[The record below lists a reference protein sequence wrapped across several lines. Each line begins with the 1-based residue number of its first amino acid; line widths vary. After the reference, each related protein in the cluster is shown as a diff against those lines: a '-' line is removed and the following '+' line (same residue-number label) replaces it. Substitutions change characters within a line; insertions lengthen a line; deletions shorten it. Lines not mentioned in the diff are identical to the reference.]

1 VNADFGLMLWGR
13 RSRALVFLLVV
24 LVSLAGVLSAQTSA
38 TETKDPLGR
47 TTPQEAVLQFLEA
60 CHARDYSK
68 AMHYLDM
75 RRMPAD
81 ERAKQ
86 GPQLAA
92 QLEDLLDDTPFDIT
106 TLSRDPQ
113 GDTADGLS
121 TARERLAT
129 FQVNGQSLE
138 LQLERVELRPGNH
151 VWLVASDSLPLIS
164 KAHQLVAETAF
175 EKKLPQ
181 ALVTVEILDTPVW
194 RWIAL
199 ILAALMLVFLSRILA
214 SWIVLAVRP
223 VLDAPKLRGPLRA
236 LLAAA
241 GFRAALEVAPPATL
255 SRLFIDRALAMIFA
269 LALAWTGAV
278 VVELFAERWRLRI
291 NPRVHGVSYSI
302 LPLGLQILRLS
313 LFLLAILSV
322 LSAWG
327 YNTSTILAGLG
338 VGGLAVALAAQKT
351 IENLFGGISVIGDR
365 PVLVGDV
372 CRFGNETGT
381 VTHIGLRSTRIRT
394 ADRTIISIPNSQF
407 SSMALE
413 NISRRDKIW
422 FHPTLNLRRDTTS
435 DQLLEVLSSVREIL
449 GANPN
454 VETGSLPVRFI
465 GVGPYSLDVEVVAYI
480 KTTDHDEFL
489 AQQQDLLLRMLQAVE
504 KAGTA
509 LAIPLQETF
518 RSQRAESA

>member
-1 VNADFGLMLWGR
+1 
-13 RSRALVFLLVV
+13 
-24 LVSLAGVLSAQTSA
+24 
-38 TETKDPLGR
+38 
-47 TTPQEAVLQFLEA
+47 
-60 CHARDYSK
+60 
-68 AMHYLDM
+68 
-75 RRMPAD
+75 
-81 ERAKQ
+81 
-86 GPQLAA
+86 
-92 QLEDLLDDTPFDIT
+92 
-106 TLSRDPQ
+106 
-113 GDTADGLS
+113 
-121 TARERLAT
+121 
-129 FQVNGQSLE
+129 
-138 LQLERVELRPGNH
+138 
-151 VWLVASDSLPLIS
+151 
-164 KAHQLVAETAF
+164 
-175 EKKLPQ
+175 
-181 ALVTVEILDTPVW
+181 
-194 RWIAL
+194 
-199 ILAALMLVFLSRILA
+199 
-214 SWIVLAVRP
+214 VRP
-223 VLDAPKLRGPLRA
+223 VLDAPKLRGPLRV
-236 LLAAA
+236 LLAVA
-241 GFRAALEVAPPATL
+241 GFRAVLDVAPPATL
-255 SRLFIDRALAMIFA
+255 SRLFIERALAMIFA

-278 VVELFAERWRLRI
+278 VVELFAERWRVRI
-291 NPRVHGVSYSI
+291 NPRVHGVSYSV

-435 DQLLEVLSSVREIL
+435 AQLLEVLASVREIL
-449 GANPN
+449 GANPS
-454 VETGSLPVRFI
+454 VETGNVPVRFI

-489 AQQQDLLLRMLQAVE
+489 AQQQDLLLRMLQVVE

-509 LAIPLQETF
+509 LAVPLQESF
-518 RSQRAESA
+518 RLQRAESA